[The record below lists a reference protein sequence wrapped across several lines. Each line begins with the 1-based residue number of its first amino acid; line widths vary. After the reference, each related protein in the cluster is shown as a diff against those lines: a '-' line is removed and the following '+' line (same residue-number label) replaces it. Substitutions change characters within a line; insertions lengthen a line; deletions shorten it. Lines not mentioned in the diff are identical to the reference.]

1 MMVERRIECSIWT
14 FNAAMCSC
22 AKVGRWR
29 DALKV
34 FEMMRNYLDERG
46 KEDSSKLSFSQADPV
61 DAADE
66 EAVFVLSNEANQ
78 QLLKNTVTGLAS
90 EFMNSEEADEWGD
103 DDIEDVNSGYE
114 SYMASFNMTNI
125 VTYNTLIQALG
136 EGGQFLMVDDIYQDA
151 VTKGIVNPWKNFKSE
166 GWIDLHF
173 HSVHMGKAALRY
185 TFENILDDSDL
196 YTSVVGEDGE
206 LTKGIT
212 VIIGKGAK
220 LKRAIQLQLKNEF
233 RPSIRSA
240 LSPRNRGRLVLSS
253 RDVKLWLRT
262 HMSIRG
268 SGSREGL

>member
-1 MMVERRIECSIWT
+1 
-14 FNAAMCSC
+14 MCSC

-34 FEMMRNYLDERG
+34 FEMMRDYLGERDKDE
-46 KEDSSKLSFSQADPV
+46 SSKLAFSRADLV
-61 DAADE
+61 EAASD

-78 QLLKNTVTGLAS
+78 QLLKNTIAGLAS
-90 EFMNSEEADEWGD
+90 EFMDSEDADECEEEEG
-103 DDIEDVNSGYE
+103 EDANSGYE

-151 VTKGIVNPWKNFKSE
+151 VMKSIVNPLQNFKSE

-173 HSVHMGKAALRY
+173 HSVHMGKAAIRY
-185 TFENILDDSDL
+185 TFESILNDSDL
-196 YTSVVGEDGE
+196 YNSVVGENGE
-206 LTKGIT
+206 LIKGIT
-212 VIIGKGAK
+212 VIIGKGAR

-233 RPSIRSA
+233 RPSIRAA
-240 LSPRNRGRLVLSS
+240 LSPRNAGRLILSL

-262 HMSIRG
+262 HMAIRG
-268 SGSREGL
+268 AGSRSEEL